1 LALGKIARRFRI
13 STSGLN
19 LTFKPHASA
28 VKMGI
33 VSIVDL
39 PGLCH
44 DRAGEVR
51 TNL

>member
-1 LALGKIARRFRI
+1 LNGGMEKAARLQR
-13 STSGLN
+13 
-19 LTFKPHASA
+19 

-39 PGLCH
+39 SVLCH

>member
-1 LALGKIARRFRI
+1 LNGSVEKAARLQR
-13 STSGLN
+13 
-19 LTFKPHASA
+19 

-39 PGLCH
+39 PVLCH